1 MYSYTKA
8 LSSGINLLQSKD
20 ICADIVSYKENIKL
34 NYYEGM
40 TVTNCKLLGKTTA
53 RAQCNLQQTEHMQDT

>member
-1 MYSYTKA
+1 MGFVYSYTKA

-20 ICADIVSYKENIKL
+20 IYADIVPYKENIKL

-53 RAQCNLQQTEHMQDT
+53 RAQ